1 MKEGPDI
8 SRIAALMG
16 DPARGNM
23 LAALMDGRALTARE
37 LADAAGITAATASG
51 HLRQLVEG
59 GLLQDRKQGRH
70 KFFSLAH
77 GDVALAIEA
86 LMGLASAQTRR
97 MRPGPRDEALR
108 EARVC
113 YNHLAGRK
121 GVQMFDS
128 LRNGG
133 LVREAGEEVSLTPEG
148 RRFAEGFGI
157 DLAAL
162 EQARSP
168 LCRSCLDWSERRSH
182 LAGALGRAFL
192 ARMEQQGW
200 IRRDGS
206 SRVLIFGARGQQAFD
221 QAFPG
226 GAKK

>member
-8 SRIAALMG
+8 SRIAALIG

-37 LADAAGITAATASG
+37 LAEEAGITAATASG
-51 HLRQLVEG
+51 HLRQLVDG
-59 GLLQDRKQGRH
+59 GLLQERKQGRH

-77 GDVALAIEA
+77 ADVALALEA
-86 LMGLASAQTRR
+86 LMGLASGQMRR
-97 MRPGPRDEALR
+97 ARTGPRDDALR

-113 YNHLAGRK
+113 YNHLAGRL

-128 LRNGG
+128 LRQRGFLAEN
-133 LVREAGEEVSLTPEG
+133 GEELSLTPEG
-148 RRFAEGFGI
+148 QRFAVAFGL

-162 EQARSP
+162 AKARAP

-182 LAGALGRAFL
+182 LAGSLGRAFL
-192 ARMEQQGW
+192 AQMEGQGW
-200 IRRDGS
+200 LRRDGA
-206 SRVLIFGARGQQAFD
+206 SRALVFAATGRAAFE
-221 QAFPG
+221 QAFPKG
-226 GAKK
+226 